1 MAPTLSQPYVTKP
14 ADEPS
19 PGIQYKF
26 WVEVDDTVVAEFK
39 ECSGIRMERE
49 TEPVKEGGQN
59 EYVHLLPGRNKYFPI
74 VLKYGITDS
83 TALWDWYRAGLYDGK
98 VTRKSISI
106 LLRNVE
112 GDVVRRWNVTNAY
125 PTKWDGPQLNTES
138 SQVAIETLELAHHGL
153 SLGE

>member
-1 MAPTLSQPYVTKP
+1 MAPRLSQPYVTKS
-14 ADEPS
+14 AQEPS
-19 PGIQYKF
+19 PGVLFKF

-59 EYVHLLPGRNKYFPI
+59 EYVHLLPGRSKYFPI
-74 VLKYGITDS
+74 VLKYGVTDS
-83 TALWDWYRAGLYDGK
+83 TALWDWYREGLYDGK

-112 GDVVRRWNVTNAY
+112 GDIVRRWNVINAY

-138 SQVAIETLELAHHGL
+138 NQVAIETLELTHHGL
-153 SLGE
+153 SLDG